1 MLNIKI
7 LTAYPEMFP
16 GILEHSL
23 IGKALKENIFK
34 IETIDLHKF
43 GFDDRMS
50 IDDEPF
56 GGGPGMVLRPD
67 VVEKALNSIPKTHNI
82 NSTKIYLTPSGTPL
96 NQEKLGNL
104 ANLEKMTIL
113 CGRFEGVD
121 QRAIDVLDFEEISIG
136 DYVLAGGEIA
146 AQVLL
151 EGCIRLIPG
160 VLGHPQSLLEESF
173 SNNLLEY
180 PHYTRPRVWEDKTG
194 EKHEVPDVLTSGH
207 HEKIETWRKNKAIEK
222 TKLLRPDLLKED
234 KND

>member
-1 MLNIKI
+1 MRIII
-7 LTAYPEMFP
+7 LTSYPQMFP
-16 GILEHSL
+16 GSLGHSV
-23 IGKALKENIFK
+23 IGNALKNKLFK
-34 IETIDLHKF
+34 LEIVNLHDFGIDK
-43 GFDDRMS
+43 RAS

-56 GGGPGMVLRPD
+56 GGGPGMVIRPD
-67 VVEKALNSIPKTHNI
+67 VIEKAMESILLKDD
-82 NSTKIYLTPSGTPL
+82 KICKVFLTPSGKRL
-96 NQEKLGNL
+96 NQKKLEDLSKNESIL
-104 ANLEKMTIL
+104 IL

-121 QRAIDVLDFEEISIG
+121 QRAIETLGFKEISIG
-136 DYVLAGGEIA
+136 DYVLSGGEIA
-146 AQVLL
+146 AQVLV

-180 PHYTRPRVWEDKTG
+180 PHYTRPRVWEDKKG